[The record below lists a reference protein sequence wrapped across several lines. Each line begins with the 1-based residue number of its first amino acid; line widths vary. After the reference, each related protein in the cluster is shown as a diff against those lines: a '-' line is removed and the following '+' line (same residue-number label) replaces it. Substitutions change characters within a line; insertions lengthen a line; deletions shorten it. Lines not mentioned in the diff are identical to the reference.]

1 MAVLDLL
8 RDEGLTVDAIHAHV
22 VALQDR
28 FLGLVGAG
36 EAGPLG
42 LSELVPGRDE
52 LPGARRG
59 HFLTFRRGDARDL
72 QRRLLEARVITD
84 ARDDR
89 LRFGFGLYQVEAD
102 VDRLVERL
110 AALG

>member
-1 MAVLDLL
+1 MAQAMLSRAPLTLRVLSL
-8 RDEGLTVDAIHAHV
+8 AS
-22 VALQDR
+22 
-28 FLGLVGAG
+28 VGAG
-36 EAGPLG
+36 DAGSLD
-42 LSELVPGRDE
+42 LSELVPGRQE
-52 LPGARRG
+52 VPGARRG

-110 AALG
+110 AAQG